1 LTFLLRKEKEKKK
14 CSYERLTGHGHVDS
28 KVPSLIFP
36 PPLEPLGNGRGVHTG
51 KSSRGPL
58 GRVIIGY
65 DRKKGRLYRKEI
77 RKEEEEE
84 E

>member
-1 LTFLLRKEKEKKK
+1 MVGGYT
-14 CSYERLTGHGHVDS
+14 
-28 KVPSLIFP
+28 
-36 PPLEPLGNGRGVHTG
+36 HTG

-77 RKEEEEE
+77 RKEEEEWKKKNGPDDRGGLFRNGALSPGKLKLSTNS
-84 E
+84 